1 MADFFSAGTLAAFGL
16 GVSRELLG
24 FCRTAEGGFVVVP
37 GLARVFKVLLDFP
50 AVTVCWCVL
59 EVLASSLESML
70 ASLGVLIFGQA
81 EELFFSCV
89 TDLGRGVGGGGLLG
103 AFLITSG
110 KGGDRGR

>member
-24 FCRTAEGGFVVVP
+24 LCRTAEGGFVVVP
-37 GLARVFKVLLDFP
+37 GLARVFKALLDFP

-70 ASLGVLIFGQA
+70 ASLGVLMFGQG
-81 EELFFSCV
+81 EELFFS
-89 TDLGRGVGGGGLLG
+89 
-103 AFLITSG
+103 
-110 KGGDRGR
+110 